1 MHMRILP
8 RKARENNHDYAL
20 RTLRENIIH
29 LDLPPGSRISENDL
43 SAQLGLSRTPIRE
56 ALMELARVRLVEVY
70 PQRGSAIALI
80 DDELVEEAR
89 FLRSVMECAVIE
101 LVCRMATEQDLLL
114 LMENVTRQ
122 EYYLAQGQSEQLWKL
137 DGSFH
142 ALLFRIARKEQ
153 THALMADMTLHFD
166 RVRNMTLNTVENSAI
181 VSDHRAIAEAVA
193 RRDEAAAK
201 QLMSVHLS
209 RYQVDKTHLLEHYP
223 AEYFKQSSE

>member
-1 MHMRILP
+1 MRILP
-8 RKARENNHDYAL
+8 RKARENNRDYAL

-43 SAQLGLSRTPIRE
+43 SAQLGLSRTPVRE

-89 FLRSVMECAVIE
+89 FLRSVMECAVVE
-101 LVCRMATEQDLLL
+101 LAASMATEEELLL

-122 EYYLAQGQSEQLWKL
+122 EYYLARGQSEQLWRL
-137 DGSFH
+137 DGAFH
-142 ALLFRIARKEQ
+142 SILFRIARKEQ

-166 RVRNMTLNTVENSAI
+166 RVRNMTLNTVESSAI
-181 VSDHRAIAEAVA
+181 VGDR
-193 RRDEAAAK
+193 K
-201 QLMSVHLS
+201 SV
-209 RYQVDKTHLLEHYP
+209 V
-223 AEYFKQSSE
+223 

>member
-1 MHMRILP
+1 MGMRILP
-8 RKARENNHDYAL
+8 RKARENNRDYAL

-43 SAQLGLSRTPIRE
+43 SAQLGLSRTPVRE

-89 FLRSVMECAVIE
+89 FLRSVMECAVVE
-101 LVCRMATEQDLLL
+101 LVCTMAAEEDLLL

-122 EYYLAQGQSEQLWKL
+122 EYYLTQGQSEQLWRL
-137 DGSFH
+137 DGAFH
-142 ALLFRIARKEQ
+142 SLLFRIARKEQ

-166 RVRNMTLNTVENSAI
+166 RVRNMTLNTVESSAI
-181 VSDHRAIAEAVA
+181 VSDHRQLAEAVA
-193 RRDEAAAK
+193 RHDAAAAR
-201 QLMSVHLS
+201 QLMSIHLS

-223 AEYFKQSSE
+223 SEYFKQSC

>member
-8 RKARENNHDYAL
+8 RKTRETNRDYAL

-43 SAQLGLSRTPIRE
+43 AAQLGLSRTPVRE

-80 DDELVEEAR
+80 DEDLVEEAR
-89 FLRSVMECAVIE
+89 FLRSVMECAVVE
-101 LVCRMATEQDLLL
+101 LACRMATEEQMLLL
-114 LMENVTRQ
+114 LETVPRQ
-122 EYYLAQGQSEQLWKL
+122 EYFLAKGQSDQLWRL
-137 DGSFH
+137 DGAFH
-142 ALLFRIARKEQ
+142 ALLFTIARKEQ
-153 THALMADMTLHFD
+153 THALMSNLTLHFD

-181 VSDHRAIAEAVA
+181 VSDHQAIAKAVSTGDAEAA
-193 RRDEAAAK
+193 RR
-201 QLMSVHLS
+201 LMALHLD

-223 AEYFKQSSE
+223 AEYFKASC

>member
-1 MHMRILP
+1 MQMRILP
-8 RKARENNHDYAL
+8 RKARENNRDYAL

-43 SAQLGLSRTPIRE
+43 SAQLGLSRTPVRE

-89 FLRSVMECAVIE
+89 FLRSVMECAVVE
-101 LVCRMATEQDLLL
+101 LACRMATEEDLLL

-122 EYYLAQGQSEQLWKL
+122 EYYLAKGQSEQLWRL

-142 ALLFRIARKEQ
+142 SLLFRIARKEQ
-153 THALMADMTLHFD
+153 THMLMSDMTLHFD
-166 RVRNMTLNTVENSAI
+166 RVRNMTLNTVENNAI
-181 VSDHRAIAEAVA
+181 VSDHRAIAQAVA
-193 RRDEAAAK
+193 AEDEVTAR
-201 QLMSVHLS
+201 QVMELHLS
-209 RYQVDKTHLLEHYP
+209 RYQVDKPHLLERYP
-223 AEYFKQSSE
+223 AEYFKSAL

>member
-1 MHMRILP
+1 MQMRVLP
-8 RKARENNHDYAL
+8 RKARENNRDYAL

-29 LDLPPGSRISENDL
+29 LDLPPGGRISENEL
-43 SAQLGLSRTPIRE
+43 AAQLELSRTPVRE

-89 FLRSVMECAVIE
+89 FLRSVMECAVVE
-101 LVCRMATEQDLLL
+101 LVCRMATEEDLLL

-122 EYYLAQGQSEQLWKL
+122 EYYLARGQSEQLWRL

-142 ALLFRIARKEQ
+142 SLLFRIARKEQ
-153 THALMADMTLHFD
+153 THSLMSDITLHFD

-181 VSDHRAIAEAVA
+181 VSDHRAIAQAVA
-193 RRDEAAAK
+193 DRDEAEARR
-201 QLMSVHLS
+201 LMELHLS

-223 AEYFKQSSE
+223 PEYFKQTC

>member
-1 MHMRILP
+1 MGMRILP
-8 RKARENNHDYAL
+8 RKARENNRDYAL

-43 SAQLGLSRTPIRE
+43 SAQLGLSRTPVRE

-89 FLRSVMECAVIE
+89 FLRSVMECAVVE
-101 LVCRMATEQDLLL
+101 LVCAMAAEEDLLL

-122 EYYLAQGQSEQLWKL
+122 EYYLAQGQSDQLWRL
-137 DGSFH
+137 DGAFH
-142 ALLFRIARKEQ
+142 SLLFRIARKEQ

-166 RVRNMTLNTVENSAI
+166 RVRNMTLNTVESSAI
-181 VSDHRAIAEAVA
+181 VSDHRQIAEAVA
-193 RRDEAAAK
+193 KCDAAAARR
-201 QLMSVHLS
+201 LMSVHLS

-223 AEYFKQSSE
+223 GEYFKQSC